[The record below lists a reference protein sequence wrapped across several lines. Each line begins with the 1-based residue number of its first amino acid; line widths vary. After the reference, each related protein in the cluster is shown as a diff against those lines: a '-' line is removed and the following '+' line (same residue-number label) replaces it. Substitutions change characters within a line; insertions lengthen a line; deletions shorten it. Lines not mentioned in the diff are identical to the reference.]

1 MDMHKQPPT
10 GKLFDL
16 KSNQNRFSGEATLPL
31 ADICAPTKETT
42 RKTLI
47 ELRHDLG
54 LSRGHMGVLQ
64 KPIADLNNLS
74 ANVLKLAVTMRAA
87 NTFEQIAIFFRPE
100 IFSAKN
106 FSAENFSAEK
116 FPAKNFNLSRGV
128 WGRQGPPS

>member
-1 MDMHKQPPT
+1 
-10 GKLFDL
+10 
-16 KSNQNRFSGEATLPL
+16 
-31 ADICAPTKETT
+31 
-42 RKTLI
+42 
-47 ELRHDLG
+47 
-54 LSRGHMGVLQ
+54 MGVLQ

-87 NTFEQIAIFFRPE
+87 NTFEQIARFFRPE

-128 WGRQGPPS
+128 WGGKAPPA